1 MHRSLIVNFHFLL
14 LAAIIT
20 PIFASAQISSD
31 PTNPF
36 NYAEAV
42 ALVKEREPASDPRS
56 NEWIYV
62 LGPERLAETRIV
74 DGKEIRL
81 NMPYCRAFPSPQ
93 VKNPQR
99 IFGFVRVDD
108 SQQIQLLVY
117 QANQSQPTVR
127 IEGPASE
134 VRSSQFPLKSG
145 DVVVITDKGKQASAK
160 K

>member
-1 MHRSLIVNFHFLL
+1 MLTFPTVNHRSLL

-42 ALVKEREPASDPRS
+42 ALVKERGPAPDARL
-56 NEWIYV
+56 NECIYV

-74 DGKEIRL
+74 DGKEVRL
-81 NMPYCRAFPSPQ
+81 NMPYCRAFPALK
-93 VKNPQR
+93 VKNPQG
-99 IFGFVRVDD
+99 ILQFVQVEN
-108 SQQIQLLVY
+108 SNQIQLLVY
-117 QANQSQPTVR
+117 HANQSQPTVR
-127 IEGPASE
+127 IEGPLYE
-134 VRSSQFPLKSG
+134 VRSSQFPLRSG